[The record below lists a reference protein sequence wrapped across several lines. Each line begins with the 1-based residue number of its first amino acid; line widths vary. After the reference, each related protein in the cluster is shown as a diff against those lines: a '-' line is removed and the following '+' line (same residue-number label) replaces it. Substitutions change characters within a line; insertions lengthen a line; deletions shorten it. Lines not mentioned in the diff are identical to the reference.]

1 MKINS
6 GIMTVIKIGDVSIK
20 IDGFLKKDF
29 CKEFLP
35 KKFLESLVWT
45 NHLGE
50 TDIVLSEST
59 FLEGDSG
66 DVEVFIEE
74 IDPYTKYSFNTQSS
88 ATQALAQWYEINQ
101 KGGEVK

>member
-1 MKINS
+1 MKLNT
-6 GIMTVIKIGDVSIK
+6 GIMTVIKIGDTTIE

-35 KKFLESLVWT
+35 KKFVESLVWT

-50 TDIVLSEST
+50 SNIVLSEAT

-66 DVEVFIEE
+66 DIEVFIEE
-74 IDPYTKYSFNTQSS
+74 IDPYEKHIFSPLTS
-88 ATQALAQWYEINQ
+88 AIQALSQWYEINQ
-101 KGGEVK
+101 KGGEIK